1 MAMRTEDTERALKIV
16 ERLMKVAPNSSLGR
30 FAVRMRSR
38 LNATPMAAILEKVPG
53 ESISAKARTLGVS
66 RQTIHYWI
74 NGDTRPDD
82 VQARKIEKL
91 TGFSVAVIR
100 GRVDDY
106 RPA

>member
-1 MAMRTEDTERALKIV
+1 MRIEDTERALKIV
-16 ERLMKVAPNSSLGR
+16 ERLMKVAPSSSLER
-30 FAVRMRSR
+30 FAIRMRSR
-38 LNATPMAAILEKVPG
+38 LNAVPMSGILEKVPG
-53 ESISAKARTLGVS
+53 ETISAKARTLGVS
-66 RQTIHYWI
+66 RQTIHYWL

-82 VQARKIEKL
+82 VQARKLEKL